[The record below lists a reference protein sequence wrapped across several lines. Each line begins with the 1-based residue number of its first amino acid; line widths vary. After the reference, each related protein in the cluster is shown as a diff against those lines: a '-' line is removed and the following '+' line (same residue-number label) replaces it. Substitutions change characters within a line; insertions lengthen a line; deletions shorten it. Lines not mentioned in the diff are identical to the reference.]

1 MLKDFY
7 TLSSLEQQDA
17 ENYLC
22 TITLNPQHPIFE
34 GHFPNNPITP
44 GVCMM
49 QIVKNLTE
57 QITGHQLQLTQMLNV
72 KFTALI
78 NPELH
83 PFLQLSLSLQTQDG
97 QVLVKSDTS
106 YENTIALKLT
116 NSYKILS

>member
-7 TLSSLEQQDA
+7 TLNTLQQTTA
-17 ENYLC
+17 NTYLC
-22 TITLNPQHPIFE
+22 TLTLNANHPIFK

-57 QITGHQLQLTQMLNV
+57 QITGYQLQLIQMTNV

-78 NPELH
+78 NPDLH

-116 NSYKILS
+116 NNYKILS

>member
-1 MLKDFY
+1 
-7 TLSSLEQQDA
+7 
-17 ENYLC
+17 
-22 TITLNPQHPIFE
+22 
-34 GHFPNNPITP
+34 
-44 GVCMM
+44 MM

-57 QITGHQLQLTQMLNV
+57 QITGHQLQLIQMLNV

>member
-7 TLSSLEQQDA
+7 TLNTLQQIA
-17 ENYLC
+17 ANTYLC
-22 TITLNPQHPIFE
+22 TLTLNAEHPIFK
-34 GHFPNNPITP
+34 GHFPNNPVTP

-78 NPELH
+78 NPELYA
-83 PFLQLSLSLQTQDG
+83 FLQLSLSLQIQDG

>member
-1 MLKDFY
+1 MLKEFY
-7 TLSSLEQQDA
+7 TLNSLEKQDA

-22 TITLNPQHPIFE
+22 TLTLNPQHAIFK
-34 GHFPNNPITP
+34 GHFPGNPITP

>member
-7 TLSSLEQQDA
+7 TLNTLQQTA
-17 ENYLC
+17 ANSYLC
-22 TITLNPQHPIFE
+22 TLTLNANHPIFK
-34 GHFPNNPITP
+34 GHFPNNPVTP

-49 QIVKNLTE
+49 QIVKNITE
-57 QITGHQLQLTQMLNV
+57 QITDNQLQLIQMTNV

-116 NSYKILS
+116 NNYKILS

>member
-7 TLSSLEQQDA
+7 TLNTLQQIA
-17 ENYLC
+17 ANTYLC
-22 TITLNPQHPIFE
+22 TLTLNAEHPIFK
-34 GHFPNNPITP
+34 GHFPNSPVTP

-78 NPELH
+78 NPELY